1 MNEFKMDEFSKK
13 KKGFSLGETDK
24 DRRNNLI
31 IILLSV
37 ILVIVVSVFVMQ
49 HNENKKLLNALNL
62 EKASIQADLSSLMVN
77 YDSLHTNN
85 ESLQTELSGAQTK
98 VKDMITEIQQVKE
111 VSYGQIAQYRQEVTT
126 MRAIMKNY
134 IVQVDSLNRRN
145 EILMAENSQVKQDFA
160 QSVNKNQQLEEE
172 KGHLQEKIKMAQQL
186 EASELLAVGISARGK
201 EAESARRA
209 TQIRIS
215 LVISKNVTTPRG
227 SKVIYV
233 RIQNPN
239 QLLFQKSPDDVFPFE
254 DLKIPYSAKREVT
267 YEGNSLPVNIFWDN
281 EGAAFLP
288 GEYTVDIF
296 ADGNNIGTTKFT
308 MKR

>member
-1 MNEFKMDEFSKK
+1 MDEFKMDDFGSK

-24 DRRNNLI
+24 ERRNNLI

-37 ILVIVVSVFVMQ
+37 LLVIVISVFVVQ

-85 ESLQTELSGAQTK
+85 ESLQSELSVAQTK
-98 VKDMITEIQQVKE
+98 VKDMITEVQQIKE

-126 MRAIMKNY
+126 MRNIMKNY
-134 IVQVDSLNRRN
+134 IIQVDSLNRRN
-145 EILMAENSQVKQDFA
+145 QLLMAENSQVKQDFA

-172 KGHLQEKIKMAQQL
+172 KGHLQEKIKMAAQL
-186 EASELLAVGISARGK
+186 EATELTATGINTRGK
-201 EAESARRA
+201 DAESARRA

-215 LVISKNVTTPRG
+215 LVLSKNVTAPRG
-227 SKVIYV
+227 EKVIYA

-239 QLLFQKSPDDVFPFE
+239 QLLFQKSPEDVFPFE
-254 DLKIPYSAKREVT
+254 DLKIPFSAKREVT
-267 YEGNSLPVNIFWDN
+267 YEGNALPVNIFWDN
-281 EGAAFLP
+281 QGAEFIP

>member
-1 MNEFKMDEFSKK
+1 MDEFGSK

-24 DRRNNLI
+24 ERRNNLI

-37 ILVIVVSVFVMQ
+37 ILVIVVTVFVVQ

-85 ESLQTELSGAQTK
+85 ESLQSELSMAQTK
-98 VKDMITEIQQVKE
+98 VKDMITEVQQIKE
-111 VSYGQIAQYRQEVTT
+111 VSYSQIAQYRQEVTT
-126 MRAIMKNY
+126 MRNIMKNY
-134 IVQVDSLNRRN
+134 IIQVDSLNRRN

-172 KGHLQEKIKMAQQL
+172 KGHLQEKIKMAAQL
-186 EASELLAVGISARGK
+186 EATELTATGINARGK

-215 LVISKNVTTPRG
+215 LVLSKNVTAPRG
-227 SKVIYV
+227 DKTIYA

-239 QLLFQKSPDDVFPFE
+239 QLLFQKSPEDVFPFE
-254 DLKIPYSAKREVT
+254 DLKIPFSAKREVT
-267 YEGNSLPVNIFWDN
+267 YEGNALPVNIFWDN
-281 EGAAFLP
+281 EGADFIP
-288 GEYTVDIF
+288 GEYTIDIF